1 MQKFQPLVNKILDGQ
16 IDIASTAMFEHQKQM
31 ERLADTINNNSVINN
46 IANNNRPS
54 VKIDNINVT
63 CPGVTEKQVA
73 EKLPYVL
80 DGAVDEALERKFSGF
95 SNLADQWSRR

>member
-1 MQKFQPLVNKILDGQ
+1 MMSNAI
-16 IDIASTAMFEHQKQM
+16 FEHQKQM
-31 ERLADTINNNSVINN
+31 GKMTRDITTVTSTINNRNS
-46 IANNNRPS
+46 RPT
-54 VKIDNINVT
+54 ITFGNINVT

-95 SNLADQWSRR
+95 SNLADQWIRR